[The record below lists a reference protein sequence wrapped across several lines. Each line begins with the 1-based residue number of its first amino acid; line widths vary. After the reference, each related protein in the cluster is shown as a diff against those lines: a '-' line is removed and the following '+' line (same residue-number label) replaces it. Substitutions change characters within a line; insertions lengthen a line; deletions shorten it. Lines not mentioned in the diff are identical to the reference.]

1 MNNISTKV
9 IADSINES
17 ELLMVDLTLIK
28 LEEHGYES
36 ALKGLAL
43 SYYREGVDF
52 NEWFT
57 KERRTKACKQLQNL
71 AFKGGGHNK
80 AVASIFTWWLVT
92 APRGWWQEMDTYTVG
107 GVTKN
112 SASTMHTL
120 SKELVTKEHFASGT
134 SQVIIDNL
142 NELISSGTDI
152 TILKM
157 NLPES
162 YLQTRE
168 LCINYMSL
176 QNIIKQ
182 RTGHRLKMWDIFIN
196 RILAQVEHPKL
207 LRQEIE
213 NDCK

>member
-1 MNNISTKV
+1 MTDMQV
-9 IADSINES
+9 
-17 ELLMVDLTLIK
+17 IK
-28 LEEHGYES
+28 LDEKGYEP
-36 ALKGLAL
+36 ALMGLAL
-43 SYYREGVDF
+43 SYFREGQDF

-57 KERRTKACKQLQNL
+57 WNRRKKAIKQLENL

-80 AVASIFTWWLVT
+80 AIASIFTWWLVT
-92 APRGWWQEMDTYTVG
+92 APRGWWVEYDTYKVAT
-107 GVTKN
+107 TAN

-142 NELISSGTDI
+142 NGLITSGADVT
-152 TILKM
+152 TLKM

-168 LCINYMSL
+168 ICINYMTL

-182 RTGHRLKMWDIFIN
+182 RTGHRLKMWDMFIN
-196 RILAQVEHPKL
+196 RILAQVDHPKL
-207 LRQEIE
+207 LR
-213 NDCK
+213 

>member
-1 MNNISTKV
+1 MSDMQV
-9 IADSINES
+9 IKDG
-17 ELLMVDLTLIK
+17 
-28 LEEHGYES
+28 EHGYQS

-43 SYYREGVDF
+43 SYFREGHDF
-52 NEWFT
+52 DKWFT
-57 KERRTKACKQLQNL
+57 WDKIKKAEKQLQRL

-80 AVASIFTWWLVT
+80 ALASIFTWWLVT
-92 APRGWWQEMDTYTVG
+92 APRGWWIEYDTYKVAT
-107 GVTKN
+107 TAN
-112 SASTMHTL
+112 SASTIHTL

-142 NELISSGTDI
+142 NELITSGADVT
-152 TILKM
+152 TLKM

-168 LCINYMSL
+168 ICINYMTL

-182 RTGHRLKMWDIFIN
+182 RTGHRLKMWDMFIN

-207 LRQEIE
+207 LRQEKE
-213 NDCK
+213 ECS

>member
-1 MNNISTKV
+1 MTNMQV
-9 IADSINES
+9 
-17 ELLMVDLTLIK
+17 IK
-28 LEEHGYES
+28 LEEHGYQS

-43 SYYREGVDF
+43 SYFREGQDF

-57 KERRTKACKQLQNL
+57 WDKLKKAEKQLQNL

-80 AVASIFTWWLVT
+80 ALASIFTWWLVT
-92 APRGWWQEMDTYTVG
+92 APRGWWVEYDTYKVAT
-107 GVTKN
+107 TAN

-134 SQVIIDNL
+134 SQTIIDNL
-142 NELISSGTDI
+142 NELITSGADVT
-152 TILKM
+152 TLKM

-168 LCINYMSL
+168 ICINYMTL

-182 RTGHRLKMWDIFIN
+182 RTGHRLKMWDTFIN
-196 RILAQVEHPKL
+196 RILAQVEHPNL
-207 LRQEIE
+207 LRQEI
-213 NDCK
+213 

>member
-1 MNNISTKV
+1 MR
-9 IADSINES
+9 DINVF
-17 ELLMVDLTLIK
+17 L

-43 SYYREGVDF
+43 SYFREGTNF
-52 NEWFT
+52 NHWFT
-57 KERRTKACKQLQNL
+57 IDRRNKAIKQLQNL

-80 AVASIFTWWLVT
+80 AIASIFTWWLVT

-120 SKELVTKEHFASGT
+120 SKDLVTKEHFAEGT
-134 SQVIIDNL
+134 SQHLIDNL
-142 NELISSGTDI
+142 NMLIASKADI
-152 TILKM
+152 TTLKM
-157 NLPES
+157 NLPEG

-182 RTGHRLKMWDIFIN
+182 RTDHRLKMWDMFIDSV
-196 RILAQVEHPKL
+196 LLQVEHPEL
-207 LRQEIE
+207 LKQI
-213 NDCK
+213 

>member
-1 MNNISTKV
+1 V
-9 IADSINES
+9 
-17 ELLMVDLTLIK
+17 VDIQVIK
-28 LEEHGYES
+28 LDEKGYEP
-36 ALKGLAL
+36 ALMGLAL
-43 SYYREGVDF
+43 SYFREGQDF

-57 KERRTKACKQLQNL
+57 WDRRKKAIKQLENL

-80 AVASIFTWWLVT
+80 ALASIFTWWLVT
-92 APRGWWQEMDTYTVG
+92 APRGWWQEMDTYVVG

-120 SKELVTKEHFASGT
+120 SKELVTKEHFAFGT

-142 NELISSGTDI
+142 NELISSGADI

-182 RTGHRLKMWDIFIN
+182 RTGHRLKMWDMFIN
-196 RILAQVEHPKL
+196 KLLTQVEHPKL
-207 LRQEIE
+207 LKQEIE
-213 NDCK
+213 ECN

>member
-1 MNNISTKV
+1 MNNTQAKV
-9 IADSINES
+9 IADFINES
-17 ELLMVDLTLIK
+17 GDMKVIK
-28 LEEHGYES
+28 LEEHGYDS

-43 SYYREGVDF
+43 SFFREGQNFD
-52 NEWFT
+52 EWFT
-57 KERRTKACKQLQNL
+57 WDRRKKAVKQLQNL

-80 AVASIFTWWLVT
+80 AIASIFTWWLVT
-92 APRGWWQEMDTYTVG
+92 APRGWWVEYDTYKVAT
-107 GVTKN
+107 TAN

-134 SQVIIDNL
+134 SQIIIDNL
-142 NELISSGTDI
+142 NELITSGADVT
-152 TILKM
+152 TLKM

-168 LCINYMSL
+168 ICINYMTL

-182 RTGHRLKMWDIFIN
+182 RTGHRLKMWDMFIN

-207 LRQEIE
+207 LRQERE
-213 NDCK
+213 NV

>member
-1 MNNISTKV
+1 MTDMQV
-9 IADSINES
+9 
-17 ELLMVDLTLIK
+17 VK
-28 LEEHGYES
+28 LDERGYEP
-36 ALKGLAL
+36 ALMGLAL
-43 SYYREGVDF
+43 SYFREGQDF

-57 KERRTKACKQLQNL
+57 WNRRKKAIKQLENL

-80 AVASIFTWWLVT
+80 AIASIFTWWLVT

-142 NELISSGTDI
+142 NELISSGADI
-152 TILKM
+152 TTLKM

-182 RTGHRLKMWDIFIN
+182 RTGHRLKMWDMFIN
-196 RILAQVEHPKL
+196 RILTQVNHPKL

-213 NDCK
+213 ECKI

>member
-1 MNNISTKV
+1 MG
-9 IADSINES
+9 
-17 ELLMVDLTLIK
+17 DLTLIK

-36 ALKGLAL
+36 ALKGLSL

-57 KERRTKACKQLQNL
+57 EDRRAKACKQLQNL

-80 AVASIFTWWLVT
+80 AIASIFTWWLVT
-92 APRGWWQEMDTYTVG
+92 APRGWWQEMDTYVVG

-142 NELISSGTDI
+142 NDLIASGTDI
-152 TILKM
+152 TTLKM

-182 RTGHRLKMWDIFIN
+182 RTGHRLKMWDMFIN
-196 RILAQVEHPKL
+196 SLLAQVDHPKL

-213 NDCK
+213 NVIHE